1 MRKLL
6 ATAAIVGLVAIV
18 AGPATGAG
26 KSGSSISL
34 VRMSSGLAA
43 ANDGPTFGEE
53 VTFAVST
60 GRTAQPYVW
69 NACYRN
75 GERVYSETHGFFA
88 DYRYGQV
95 FTLGPTHMWTGGAA
109 TCEAQLISLGNGQ
122 RFHVLASTSYSVVG

>member
-6 ATAAIVGLVAIV
+6 ITTAILAMVAIV
-18 AGPATGAG
+18 AGPASAG
-26 KSGSSISL
+26 GKTGSSIQL
-34 VRMSSGLAA
+34 VRMTAGFTAA
-43 ANDGPTFGEE
+43 ADGPTFGEA

-60 GRTAQPYVW
+60 GRTTQPYVW
-69 NACYRN
+69 NACYQN

-95 FTLGPTHMWTGGAA
+95 FTLGPTQVWTGGAA

-122 RFHVLASTSYSVVG
+122 RFHVLART